1 MANIVLIFISFIGM
15 LFASRAVVAEN
26 TDRIAS
32 IDFCADQYLLA
43 LTENRRIAGVS
54 EDAVGDRSM
63 FREKARDLK
72 IVSANLEELLLLD
85 PAYVLRSW
93 RGSSRGDTLLKKAG
107 IEAIQPPYAATFEAA
122 IENFEK
128 VGELIGERANGAKL
142 RAIYSQRLKELQQLS
157 SYGLKAVYVTPSGFT
172 AGTETYVSKM
182 IELAGF
188 KSYVADY
195 GLQYWA
201 PLSLEHIANNK
212 PDVVIASFFG
222 DADVHISHWSSGRH
236 PIYRR
241 LMADIPTIHLPSRY
255 FSCGSTFAV
264 DAVEDIRKQA
274 KLLGLK
280 TEGES
285 R

>member
-1 MANIVLIFISFIGM
+1 MI
-15 LFASRAVVAEN
+15 
-26 TDRIAS
+26 
-32 IDFCADQYLLA
+32 
-43 LTENRRIAGVS
+43 
-54 EDAVGDRSM
+54 
-63 FREKARDLK
+63 
-72 IVSANLEELLLLD
+72 

-93 RGSSRGDTLLKKAG
+93 RGSVRGDELLKKAG

-128 VGELIGERANGAKL
+128 VGELIGEREKGVKL
-142 RAIYSQRLKELQQLS
+142 RAYYSERLEKLQQTKP
-157 SYGLKAVYVTPSGFT
+157 YGLRAVYITPSGFT
-172 AGTETYVSKM
+172 AGTETYVSKI

-188 KSYVADY
+188 KPYVAEY
-195 GLQYWA
+195 GLAYWA

-222 DADVHISHWSSGRH
+222 DEDVHISHWSSGRH

-264 DAVEDIRKQA
+264 DAVEDIRRQA
-274 KLLGLK
+274 EALGLK
-280 TEGES
+280 AQGAGQ
-285 R
+285 